1 MSEWTIERTAEVLLE
16 AGRNRA
22 DQGPITEERPGPDL
36 ATAYRTQHA
45 PLTSEMTGAVP
56 RRPGSS
62 VPLRFSGL
70 GFVSVA
76 GV

>member
-22 DQGPITEERPGPDL
+22 DHGPITEERPGPDL
-36 ATAYRTQHA
+36 ATAYRAQHA
-45 PLTSEMTGAVP
+45 PLTSEMTGAMP
-56 RRPGSS
+56 LQLGSS
-62 VPLRFSGL
+62 VTLRFSGL
-70 GFVSVA
+70 GSVSVA

>member
-22 DQGPITEERPGPDL
+22 DHGPIIEERPGPGL
-36 ATAYRTQHA
+36 ATAYRARHA
-45 PLTSEMTGAVP
+45 PLTSEMTGAMP
-56 RRPGSS
+56 LQRGSS
-62 VPLRFSGL
+62 VTVRLSGL
-70 GFVSVA
+70 GSVSVA